1 MTGLEIEISSR
12 KHGKK
17 SMPNEK
23 FSIVFIANLLGIS
36 YQAIKRKLE
45 NNKFWG
51 DEERA
56 IFYTIIPQKKQTLEL
71 YNYLFTEQRQKE
83 DKWTK

>member
-1 MTGLEIEISSR
+1 MTGLEIEILDR

-23 FSIVFIANLLGIS
+23 FSITFIAGILGIS
-36 YQAIKRKLE
+36 YQATKTKLE
-45 NNKFWG
+45 KNLFWG

-56 IFYTIIPQKKQTLEL
+56 IFYTITPPQRQTLEL
-71 YNYLFTEQRQKE
+71 YNYLFTEQNAKGE
-83 DKWTK
+83 